1 MPFKPPSINPVSAS
15 IVAISPVAGRVP
27 KANSPPTSDVE
38 VNSAIAPSHV
48 AVRVNEESSA
58 KVDVT
63 DNGVVVGQT
72 PSVV

>member
-27 KANSPPTSDVE
+27 KANSPPASPVTV
-38 VNSAIAPSHV
+38 ATPPSHV

-58 KVDVT
+58 KAGVT
-63 DNGVVVGQT
+63 KTVSSASQAPFVV
-72 PSVV
+72 